1 MENVYQSLTITRQA
15 HHKAMHKP
23 LLQSPGNSRLI
34 RQAVAIRKDHRRMGC
49 RKIANRIKTV
59 SYGRDKTEQLLMHS
73 GFRIA
78 RKLKHVKTTQRQMEM
93 YFPNLIQGMILN
105 GKNQLIQTDI
115 TYYII
120 GENHYYIV
128 FIIDV
133 YTRLIT
139 GFNVSDTLKASENIK
154 ALEMALQHRA
164 GDDLSKMI
172 HHSDKGAQYI
182 AKDYL
187 ALISNNNIQVSMC
200 DYAWENAYSE
210 RINRTIKE
218 EYLDPGEI
226 KNLQQLKKEVK
237 RSVYLYNH
245 ERGHKNLYRQMSPAK
260 FEQHLLTINV
270 EQYPQMKLHL
280 PLEKVMNK
288 NVSY

>member
-1 MENVYQSLTITRQA
+1 MENVYQSLNITRQA
-15 HHKAMHKP
+15 HHKAMHKS
-23 LLQSPGNSRLI
+23 LLPSQHSNRLI
-34 RQAVAIRKDHRRMGC
+34 QQAAAIRKEHPRMGC
-49 RKIANRIKTV
+49 RKIANRIKRDC
-59 SYGRDKTEQLLMHS
+59 YGRDKTERLLMHS

-78 RKLKHVKTTQRQMEM
+78 RKLKYVKTTQRQMEM
-93 YFPNLIQGMILN
+93 YFPNLIPGMTLN

-120 GENHYYIV
+120 GENHFYIV

-139 GFNVSDTLKASENIK
+139 GFNVSDTLKARENIK
-154 ALEMALQHRA
+154 ALEMAMQHRA

-172 HHSDKGAQYI
+172 HHSDKGSQYI
-182 AKDYL
+182 DNDYL
-187 ALISNNNIQVSMC
+187 ALISSKNMQVSMC
-200 DYAWENAYSE
+200 DYAWENAYGE

-218 EYLDPGEI
+218 EYLDTREI

-237 RSVYLYNH
+237 RSVHLYNH
-245 ERGHKNLYRQMSPAK
+245 DRGHKNLYRQMSPAK
-260 FEQHLLTINV
+260 FEEHLLTIDV
-270 EQYPQMKLHL
+270 EQYPKMKLHL
-280 PLEKVMNK
+280 PPERVMNK